1 MAFEVCVYTVSDRL
15 KTYLGIRKP
24 VTIDQVMS
32 QLGYLQTNVTQAM
45 SSYQLTKRICY
56 DIYQF
61 IQVSNEFY

>member
-1 MAFEVCVYTVSDRL
+1 MSFDVYILTVSDRL

-24 VTIDQVMS
+24 VTIDQVIS
-32 QLGYLQTNVTQAM
+32 QLSYLQTNITHAI

-61 IQVSNEFY
+61 IQVGNEFY